1 MTRFLLSLRG
11 ANPQSNLYWA
21 GDGRGSPYGCPGGVN
36 QMAIDYREILA
47 SVKKEPSLKTVADIV
62 AYKLLQGTGR
72 DEDHVLA
79 EAAVAEYITEHFDSL
94 ADLRQKTSGDLS
106 SLQSLAE
113 GVYGDY
119 QRKRRLTFQ
128 TVKEKIS
135 KGEDI
140 ALKTI
145 TDIVAYKLYQS
156 PENKGPEINFITAET
171 FVVQYIADHFVSMRD
186 FQRRLEELGQGIYAL
201 RSFAE
206 EVYHYYC
213 DHKPGARG

>member
-1 MTRFLLSLRG
+1 
-11 ANPQSNLYWA
+11 
-21 GDGRGSPYGCPGGVN
+21 
-36 QMAIDYREILA
+36 MAIDYEEILTRI
-47 SVKKEPSLKTVADIV
+47 KREPSLKTVADIV
-62 AYKLLQGTGR
+62 AYKLLHGQGR
-72 DEDHVLA
+72 EENHVLA
-79 EAAVAEYITEHFDSL
+79 EAAVVEYIMDHFDSIE
-94 ADLRQKTSGDLS
+94 DLLQKATGDLS

-119 QRKRRLTFQ
+119 QRKRRLTFE

-140 ALKTI
+140 ALKTV
-145 TDIVAYKLYQS
+145 TDIVAYKISQS
-156 PENKGPEINFITAET
+156 PEDKGPEINFITAET

-206 EVYHYYC
+206 EVYKYYC
-213 DHKPGARG
+213 DQKPH

>member
-1 MTRFLLSLRG
+1 MQYFLYIEFGIVLGYNDKGIFWEGYGKSVESG
-11 ANPQSNLYWA
+11 ANL
-21 GDGRGSPYGCPGGVN
+21 
-36 QMAIDYREILA
+36 MAIDYQEILA
-47 SVKKEPSLKTVADIV
+47 RVKKEPSLKTVADIV

-72 DEDHVLA
+72 EEDHILA
-79 EAAVAEYITEHFDSL
+79 EAAVAEYISEHFDSL
-94 ADLRQKTSGDLS
+94 EDVLKKATGDLS

-119 QRKRRLTFQ
+119 QRKRRLTFK
-128 TVKEKIS
+128 TVKEAIS

-145 TDIVAYKLYQS
+145 TDIVAYKISQS
-156 PENKGPEINFITAET
+156 PEDKGADINFVTAET

-186 FQRRLEELGQGIYAL
+186 FKRRLEELGQGIYAL

-206 EVYHYYC
+206 QVYNYYC
-213 DHKPGARG
+213 NQKPH

>member
-1 MTRFLLSLRG
+1 
-11 ANPQSNLYWA
+11 
-21 GDGRGSPYGCPGGVN
+21 
-36 QMAIDYREILA
+36 MAIDYLEILA

-94 ADLRQKTSGDLS
+94 EDLRQKTSGDLS

-156 PENKGPEINFITAET
+156 PEDKGPEINFITAET

-213 DHKPGARG
+213 DHKPGGRG

>member
-1 MTRFLLSLRG
+1 MVINYQETLS
-11 ANPQSNLYWA
+11 
-21 GDGRGSPYGCPGGVN
+21 
-36 QMAIDYREILA
+36 M
-47 SVKKEPSLKTVADIV
+47 VKKEPSLKMVADIV
-62 AYKLLQGTGR
+62 AYKLLQGQGG
-72 DEDHVLA
+72 EQDHTLA

-94 ADLRQKTSGDLS
+94 EDLQQKATGNLV
-106 SLQSLAE
+106 SLESLAE

-145 TDIVAYKLYQS
+145 TDIVAYKISQS
-156 PENKGPEINFITAET
+156 PEDKGPEINFITAET
-171 FVVQYIADHFVSMRD
+171 FVIQYIADHFVSMRD
-186 FQRRLEELGQGIYAL
+186 FQRRLEELGQGTYAL

-206 EVYHYYC
+206 QVYQYYC
-213 DHKPGARG
+213 GHKPH